1 MRLSVNR
8 WHSRNGLGSTGISLT
23 DSVLHKGNAVV
34 IIDLSQ
40 LGGTTRNGGI
50 DASAEGTLQA
60 FEAMSYFPD
69 KLNAA
74 GPRSA

>member
-1 MRLSVNR
+1 MA
-8 WHSRNGLGSTGISLT
+8 WEAPGSPLRTAFFIRETQSPSLIFHN
-23 DSVLHKGNAVV
+23 S
-34 IIDLSQ
+34 
-40 LGGTTRNGGI
+40 GGTTRNAGI
-50 DASAEGTLQA
+50 DVRADDTLQA

>member
-40 LGGTTRNGGI
+40 L
-50 DASAEGTLQA
+50 
-60 FEAMSYFPD
+60 
-69 KLNAA
+69 AA
-74 GPRSA
+74 GRHAMAGLMPVPRAHSKPLKQ